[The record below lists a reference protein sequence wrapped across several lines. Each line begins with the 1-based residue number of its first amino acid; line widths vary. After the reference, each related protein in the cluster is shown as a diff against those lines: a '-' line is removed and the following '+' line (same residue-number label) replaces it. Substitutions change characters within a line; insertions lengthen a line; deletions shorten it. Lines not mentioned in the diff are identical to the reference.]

1 MKSEDRSGLRLTRR
15 EFVVTTGVALVAASC
30 DDTSSTANNTSNV
43 NNTSNTNN
51 INNDA
56 GPDGDIVDAGPDSG
70 EDENIAPP
78 PERPTTTV
86 KETIRG
92 VLLETQQIE
101 DLRSQFGLTRTEAGE
116 PHLDRDDMN
125 ALSVSN
131 GAAFEPSSLA
141 YFVHMTDI
149 HVTDEESPARMI
161 HSFIA
166 EGSAWR
172 PQEAWSTHV
181 INGAIATVNE
191 FAAIRPMDFIMFS
204 GDLTDNKHYI
214 ELRWFLDVIEG
225 NTVNP
230 DTGDDDEPRAEGLPE
245 PHGPFQGAGLHP
257 DVLWFATQ
265 GNHDLLALGNFD
277 SLDFA
282 VADPTGSTPTFAMS
296 DAAIPTCFATNTDA
310 SACIDGYCYSE
321 NPDRC
326 YIPATDSYYQ
336 VHSTVADPNRHWI
349 DRMEW
354 INMVVDSRTHGPIGH
369 GFNNDNLVEERS
381 YWRHDDPVPGLPIS
395 LLGLDSSSAGGVTA
409 SASGYFSQ
417 EQLDWLLEQLADLT
431 DRNRLIIVA
440 SHHCSRDFG
449 SMTDAFREALHGC
462 PNVILHVTGHHHDNE
477 IMPWPA
483 PDGMQP
489 WHGYYE
495 IQNSG
500 LLDWPQQM
508 RFYELVNLG
517 DGTGILYSTMVD
529 IHMEPGTTLEAAR
542 FYTLIHVQ
550 EGIGDMGSGNPEDR
564 NVAMH
569 IAFPP
574 AMIPVLNALPQ
585 REVETAHFISQGED
599 Q

>member
-1 MKSEDRSGLRLTRR
+1 MTVKDRTGFLLTRR
-15 EFVVTTGVALVAASC
+15 EFVVSSGVAVIAASC
-30 DDTSSTANNTSNV
+30 DDSSGSNNANNTNNV
-43 NNTSNTNN
+43 NN
-51 INNDA
+51 NNDA
-56 GPDGDIVDAGPDSG
+56 GTDADIIDAQPDTG

-92 VLLETQQIE
+92 VLLETAQLE
-101 DLRSQFGLTRTEAGE
+101 DLRPAFGLTKTEAGE
-116 PHLDRDDMN
+116 SHIDRDDLD
-125 ALSVSN
+125 AISVSN
-131 GAAFEPSSLA
+131 GASAEPSSLA

-161 HSFIA
+161 HSWIA

-172 PQEAWSTHV
+172 PQEAWSSHV
-181 INGAIATVNE
+181 FNGAIATVNE
-191 FAAIRPMDFIMFS
+191 FAAVRPMDFLIFS

-214 ELRWFLDVIEG
+214 ELRWFLDAIEG
-225 NTVNP
+225 NTINP
-230 DTGDDDEPRAEGLPE
+230 DTGDDDDPRAPGLPD
-245 PHGPFQGAGLHP
+245 PHDPYPGAGLHP
-257 DVLWFATQ
+257 DVKWFAIQ

-277 SLDFA
+277 TLDFA
-282 VADPTGSTPTFAMS
+282 VADPEGTTPTFAMS
-296 DAAIPTCFATNTDA
+296 DAAIPTCFADNLDPG
-310 SACIDGYCYSE
+310 ACVDGSCYSE
-321 NPDRC
+321 TPDRC
-326 YIPATDSYYQ
+326 FIPASDSYYQ

-349 DRMEW
+349 DRMAW
-354 INMVVDSRTHGPIGH
+354 INMVIDSNTHGPSGH

-381 YWRHDDPVPGLPIS
+381 YWRHDEPVPGLPIA

-409 SASGYFSQ
+409 SAAGTFSQ
-417 EQLDWLLEQLADLT
+417 EQLDWLIEQLDDLASL
-431 DRNRLIIVA
+431 NKLIVVT

-449 SMTDAFREALHGC
+449 TNTNAFRAALHAC
-462 PNVILHVTGHHHDNE
+462 PNVVLHVTGHHHDNE

-483 PDGMQP
+483 PGGMDP

-495 IQNSG
+495 IQNCG

-517 DGTGILYSTMVD
+517 DGTGIIYSTMVN

-550 EGIGDMGSGNPEDR
+550 EGIGDMGSGEETDR

-574 AMIPVLNALPQ
+574 SMIPVLNALPH
-585 REVETAHFISQGED
+585 REVETDHFIKQGESK
-599 Q
+599 